1 MFFHLVQVAYWLA
14 LSTWFGGVLFIAI
27 AAPIIFRT
35 VRESNPVLP
44 EVLSVNLENQHG
56 TLLAG
61 SIMANLLRFLARIE
75 LGCAG
80 VIFFAL
86 VAQWF
91 LIDDDERNLVFA
103 GLRSTL
109 YVAAVALTVYHQW
122 VISPQIWAH
131 RDQYIAHADE
141 PEIANPAKESF
152 DKYHRE
158 SVTILS
164 IVLCLLLGMV
174 LFSASITPNL
184 TPRGTTFTFGRG

>member
-44 EVLSVNLENQHG
+44 EVLSVNLENQHS

-80 VIFFAL
+80 VLFLAL
-86 VAQWF
+86 IAQWF
-91 LIDDDERNLVFA
+91 LINRETASLVFA

-109 YVAAVALTVYHQW
+109 YVATVVLTVYHQR
-122 VISPQIWAH
+122 VISPQIWTN
-131 RDQYIAHADE
+131 RDKYIEHADE
-141 PEIANPAKESF
+141 PEIANSAKELF
-152 DKYHRE
+152 DKFHRE

-174 LFSASITPNL
+174 LFSASIVPVGGL
-184 TPRGTTFTFGRG
+184 TFTFNQN